1 MAAEVDDNTISANV
15 VEVSTMA
22 HQCTFVDPIEANA
35 HFEKDDDEEGE
46 GGGRYQRSRQEPP
59 PGSRLKRGLLEI
71 AEDHGRLPHE
81 VAANLARLAADNYS
95 DEYVKNTFLAV
106 ILKLVVEQP
115 FKIPFVA
122 AVVLYAN
129 TEKPEMAQDIVAR
142 AAEQTQ
148 AALHAGSW
156 REFKLLLRFL
166 SCLTRLYETDGIT
179 PILDELFSRAAD
191 LQTASSEDVSFSP
204 LPDLRLLCTDF
215 FDRNSLL
222 VLSSSKSYSS
232 PSRIC

>member
-1 MAAEVDDNTISANV
+1 
-15 VEVSTMA
+15 
-22 HQCTFVDPIEANA
+22 
-35 HFEKDDDEEGE
+35 
-46 GGGRYQRSRQEPP
+46 
-59 PGSRLKRGLLEI
+59 LEI

-81 VAANLARLAADNYS
+81 VAANLARIAADNYG
-95 DEYVKNTFLAV
+95 DEYVKNTFIAV

-148 AALHAGSW
+148 AALNAGSW

-166 SCLTRLYETDGIT
+166 SCLTRLYETDGIM

-191 LQTASSEDVSFSP
+191 LQTASSEDVSFHLHP
-204 LPDLRLLCTDF
+204 ELIARC
-215 FDRNSLL
+215 
-222 VLSSSKSYSS
+222 
-232 PSRIC
+232 